1 MDTGPTPLADAL
13 GERSRRSRHTIPLE
27 AVIKRVRTIGSC
39 KLATFVNMPSY
50 SSYGSALKLTTQPNG
65 NGGANRRTYGNIEK
79 WYDEDLTVDGSPF
92 WGGKVPDLADPE
104 KFGGSTGHVWEKS
117 NIADFIGSL
126 LRSGPNDFDCDDLNA
141 LFFLPPPRPSLLQQI
156 YNQLP
161 SMDTKNVVTGFA
173 FMAISLNGM
182 KGWMFKLDY
191 KDTLFN
197 TIYKP
202 KDDEALLQAI
212 ERQAIIFDLFN
223 TDSGYQLMHDQ
234 TNNRIYQAFLGLDN
248 YIAAH
253 NIQRPHGRGNMV
265 RFFGPV
271 SRTWYS
277 GLLSNT
283 SSEAWYWADRNLRTA
298 AARAAAGECETIK
311 RAVDTLENSPLFGQA
326 QFQIDQS
333 HLTWDVTASLA
344 LGRRDLSGPGG
355 LDGAPTTLSAPLALD
370 LFGNGEFDGVPTT
383 LSIITA
389 GLYTSLS
396 RESPLSPL
404 ADSSA
409 ETVVPEIVTVTT
421 YIR

>member
-13 GERSRRSRHTIPLE
+13 DERSRRTHRTIPLE
-27 AVIKRVRTIGSC
+27 AVIKLVRTIGSC
-39 KLATFVNMPSY
+39 KLVTVVNMPSY

-65 NGGANRRTYGNIEK
+65 NGGANRRTYDNIEK

-161 SMDTKNVVTGFA
+161 SINTKNVKTGFA
-173 FMAISLNGM
+173 FMAITLNGV
-182 KGWMFKLDY
+182 
-191 KDTLFN
+191 KDWIQAGLQRHPFN
-197 TIYKP
+197 TIYNP
-202 KDDEALLQAI
+202 EDDEALLQAI

-271 SRTWYS
+271 FRTWYS

-298 AARAAAGECETIK
+298 AARAAAGECEKIK
-311 RAVDTLENSPLFGQA
+311 RAVDTA
-326 QFQIDQS
+326 QK
-333 HLTWDVTASLA
+333 
-344 LGRRDLSGPGG
+344 
-355 LDGAPTTLSAPLALD
+355 
-370 LFGNGEFDGVPTT
+370 
-383 LSIITA
+383 
-389 GLYTSLS
+389 
-396 RESPLSPL
+396 
-404 ADSSA
+404 
-409 ETVVPEIVTVTT
+409 
-421 YIR
+421 